1 MPRSTGWPTSE
12 ETSIAQEVAKV
23 APASASVVK
32 AFNTIFRHVLEKGRP
47 DVFIAGDN
55 AQAKAGVEAFIES
68 LGLRPLDVGGLKMAH
83 WLEGVGVVTMGLA
96 GHGVGHWDF
105 ALGVNEFHR
114 LSRTAPGPSRRRTG
128 APCALTMADGSPRGL
143 ANARYQCWR
152 TIVCPEKILA
162 MKCATESCAV
172 LRSSGEEKKAMTAPT
187 PPTSTL
193 VRPFTVS
200 ISDSEI
206 DDVKQ
211 RLARTR
217 WPDPETVGDWSQG
230 VRVENARSLVDYWE
244 RGYDWRRFESE
255 LNRFPQFLTEIDGL
269 DIHFIHV
276 RSKNPNAMPLILTH
290 GWPGS
295 IVEFLKLI
303 GPLTDPVS
311 FGGDA
316 ADSFDVVVPSL
327 PGFGFSQKP
336 TETGWTVSRI
346 ASAWVELMKRL
357 GYTRWA
363 AQGGDWGAVVTTAL
377 GAMQPE
383 GLLGIHLNTQYAF
396 PAQIPDTLSPEQRYA
411 VETLALYTGDLGGSN
426 HLQGTK
432 PETVGFALADS
443 PAGQAAWIYDKFQS
457 KTDNHGL
464 AEDALSMDD
473 MLDAISLYWFTNS
486 AASSGRIYWEN
497 KSGTFAGPKL
507 TLPVAV
513 TVFPRDI
520 PRLPRS
526 WIEDTYS
533 NLIHYG
539 EADKGGHFAA
549 LEQPEILV
557 SEIRTGLRTLR
568 S

>member
-1 MPRSTGWPTSE
+1 
-12 ETSIAQEVAKV
+12 
-23 APASASVVK
+23 
-32 AFNTIFRHVLEKGRP
+32 
-47 DVFIAGDN
+47 
-55 AQAKAGVEAFIES
+55 
-68 LGLRPLDVGGLKMAH
+68 
-83 WLEGVGVVTMGLA
+83 
-96 GHGVGHWDF
+96 
-105 ALGVNEFHR
+105 
-114 LSRTAPGPSRRRTG
+114 
-128 APCALTMADGSPRGL
+128 
-143 ANARYQCWR
+143 
-152 TIVCPEKILA
+152 
-162 MKCATESCAV
+162 
-172 LRSSGEEKKAMTAPT
+172 MTAPT

-217 WPDPETVGDWSQG
+217 WPDPETVSDWSQG
-230 VRVENARSLVDYWE
+230 VRVANARSLVDYWE

-346 ASAWVELMKRL
+346 ASAWAELMKRL

-443 PAGQAAWIYDKFQS
+443 PAGQAAWIYEKFQS

-464 AEDALSMDD
+464 AEDTLSMDD

-497 KSGTFAGPKL
+497 KAGTLAGPKL

>member
-1 MPRSTGWPTSE
+1 M
-12 ETSIAQEVAKV
+12 
-23 APASASVVK
+23 
-32 AFNTIFRHVLEKGRP
+32 
-47 DVFIAGDN
+47 
-55 AQAKAGVEAFIES
+55 
-68 LGLRPLDVGGLKMAH
+68 
-83 WLEGVGVVTMGLA
+83 
-96 GHGVGHWDF
+96 
-105 ALGVNEFHR
+105 
-114 LSRTAPGPSRRRTG
+114 
-128 APCALTMADGSPRGL
+128 
-143 ANARYQCWR
+143 
-152 TIVCPEKILA
+152 
-162 MKCATESCAV
+162 
-172 LRSSGEEKKAMTAPT
+172 KAMTAPT
-187 PPTSTL
+187 PPSSTL

-200 ISDSEI
+200 IPQSQI

-211 RLARTR
+211 RLAATR

-230 VRVENARSLVDYWE
+230 VRVQNARALVDYWQH
-244 RGYDWRRFESE
+244 RYDWRRFESE
-255 LNRFPQFLTEIDGL
+255 LGRFPQFLTEIDGL

-276 RSKNPNAMPLILTH
+276 RSKNPDAMPLILTH
-290 GWPGS
+290 GWPSS
-295 IVEFLKLI
+295 IVDFLKLI

-327 PGFGFSQKP
+327 PGFGFSAKP
-336 TETGWTVSRI
+336 TQTGWTVERI
-346 ASAWVELMKRL
+346 AGAWAQLMKRL

-383 GLLGIHLNTQYAF
+383 GLAGIHLNTQYAF
-396 PAQIPDTLSPEQRYA
+396 PAQMPDTLTPEQRDA
-411 VETLALYTGDLGGSN
+411 VESLALYTGVLGGSN

-443 PAGQAAWIYDKFQS
+443 PAGQAAWIYEKFQS
-457 KTDNHGL
+457 KTDNRGL
-464 AEDALSMDD
+464 AEDAISIDD
-473 MLDAISLYWFTNS
+473 MLDVISLYWLTNT
-486 AASSGRIYWEN
+486 AASSARIYWEN
-497 KSGTFAGPKL
+497 RSLTFAGPKL

-520 PRLPRS
+520 PRVPRS
-526 WIEDTYS
+526 WIEETYR